1 MEKSEVSEHEV
12 RVYRALCG
20 EKWMTAI
27 EVSEAAHVA
36 PRTARHHC
44 KRLHELGLV
53 DMAEVFPGHRY
64 RVSAHARKRNA
75 AYVRRLDR
83 AAEVMEAGK

>member
-1 MEKSEVSEHEV
+1 MEQSEVSEHEV

-20 EKWMTAI
+20 ERWLTTA
-27 EVSEAAHVA
+27 EVSEVAKVA

-44 KRLHELGLV
+44 KRLHDLGLV

-64 RVSAHARKRNA
+64 RASAHAKKRNA
-75 AYVRRLDR
+75 AYVRRLER
-83 AAEVMEAGK
+83 ASEVMEASK